1 MVAAHAAGGGNEV
14 KQLGVVR
21 AENAQRFV
29 SGRWGARDG
38 AIGDFTEIE
47 HRSTIEQCSISVKRD
62 AGHIWWWRV
71 WALLR
76 LQVRAV
82 VRAVRLY
89 DVPRQVYDAEVALC
103 DARRQACDK
112 PRRRVANGAARGLGV
127 SLASSS
133 NRRAAAAQTTEETS

>member
-21 AENAQRFV
+21 AQNAQRFV
-29 SGRWGARDG
+29 SGRWSARDG

-62 AGHIWWWRV
+62 AGHIRWWRV

-76 LQVRAV
+76 LQSRPFRECCGSMTSRDRSMTPKWPCVT
-82 VRAVRLY
+82 
-89 DVPRQVYDAEVALC
+89 PG
-103 DARRQACDK
+103 DK
-112 PRRRVANGAARGLGV
+112 RVTNRVAVLQTVPGV
-127 SLASSS
+127 IPRCL
-133 NRRAAAAQTTEETS
+133 